1 MLEEEIVKL
10 KSSVIELTAVMLQ
23 IKNLMLTPKE
33 ERKKTDVNNEVETDS
48 TTIPEEITLQGL
60 QDLCLGLIRKDPAKN
75 KAIKNI
81 VTSFNAELLK
91 DIHENKWPELKA
103 KLEAL

>member
-60 QDLCLGLIRKDPAKN
+60 QDLCLGFIRKDPAKN
-75 KAIKNI
+75 KAIKKHI
-81 VTSFNAELLK
+81 K
-91 DIHENKWPELKA
+91 P
-103 KLEAL
+103 